1 MLNIDHT
8 PCGTITDPHGRVYNL
23 FRVGGDVYLADA
35 KLVARLQRPPQN
47 ETHFY
52 FAGRLYPKS
61 VATHGSNP

>member
-8 PCGTITDPHGRVYNL
+8 PCGSITDPHGRVHNIYRIDDEIYIADMRL
-23 FRVGGDVYLADA
+23 VG
-35 KLVARLQRPPQN
+35 RLQRPPQN

-61 VATHGSNP
+61 IATRGNNP

>member
-1 MLNIDHT
+1 MLNIDHI
-8 PCGTITDPHGRVYNL
+8 PCGSITDPHGRVYNL